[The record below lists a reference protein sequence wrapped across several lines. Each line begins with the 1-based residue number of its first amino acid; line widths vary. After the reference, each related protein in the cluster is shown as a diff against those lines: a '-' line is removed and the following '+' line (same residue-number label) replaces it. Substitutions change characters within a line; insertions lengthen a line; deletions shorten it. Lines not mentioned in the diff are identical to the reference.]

1 MASSKSSTSAEP
13 VGALLAHL
21 RKALA
26 ARVPEG
32 ARIAVA
38 LSGGVDSV
46 VLLDALHSLREPEG
60 FSLSALHVNH
70 GLQADAPR
78 WAEFCA
84 TLCAARDVPFTA
96 ATLAV
101 QAAPRQSLEAA
112 ARAARYSAL
121 LAADADV
128 VALAHHADDQAET
141 FLLQALRG
149 AGPHGLAGMPA
160 WREGSPALWR
170 PFLDLTRSDLQAYAA
185 ARALP
190 WVDDPSNADIALR
203 RNLLRHAVLPRLEA
217 SFPGARET
225 LARSSRLSAEAAF
238 LLDELAREDAHRT
251 GFLDDPRCRVLRELG
266 TERAGNLLRWYLRQQ
281 GLPLPSS
288 ARLAAMLAQLAT
300 PRVDARIRL
309 PHAGVEIG
317 VSRDRLCIHLPAPD
331 AFCVRWDGS
340 PEIAFPQGTLHWSR
354 TLGSGLSAARLE
366 GQNVTL
372 RSRSGGERLREHPG
386 GPRRS
391 LKNLFQA
398 AGIPPWARDVL
409 PLVFVGD
416 RLAGVPGVAVDV
428 EFAAPQGEPGWHLEW
443 RPRAPRGASA

>member
-1 MASSKSSTSAEP
+1 MASSKSSTSAET
-13 VGALLAHL
+13 VDALLAHL

-46 VLLDALHSLREPEG
+46 VLLDALHSLRESEK

-70 GLQADAPR
+70 GLQPDSPR

-84 TLCAARDVPFTA
+84 GLCAARDVPFTA

-101 QAAPRQSLEAA
+101 KAAPRQSLEAA
-112 ARAARYSAL
+112 ARAARYAAL
-121 LAADADV
+121 LAAEADV

-160 WREGSPALWR
+160 WRDDSPALWR
-170 PFLDLTRSDLQAYAA
+170 PFLGLTRRELQAYAL
-185 ARALP
+185 ARALA
-190 WVDDPSNADIALR
+190 WVDDPSNADVALR
-203 RNLLRHAVLPRLEA
+203 RNLLRHEVLPRLEA

-225 LARSSRLSAEAAF
+225 LARSARLSAEAAF
-238 LLDELAREDAHRT
+238 LLDELAREDSRRT
-251 GFLDDPRCRVLRELG
+251 GFLEDPRCRVLRELG
-266 TERAGNLLRWYLRQQ
+266 TERAGNLLRWYLRHE

-288 ARLAAMLAQLAT
+288 ARLSAMLAQLVSA
-300 PRVDARIRL
+300 RADARIRL

-317 VSRDRLCIHLPAPD
+317 VSRGRLFIHLPPAD

-340 PEIAFPQGTLHWSR
+340 SEIGFPQGTLHWSR
-354 TLGSGLSAARLE
+354 TQGTGLSAARLD
-366 GQNVTL
+366 GQDVTL
-372 RSRSGGERLREHPG
+372 RSRGGGECLREREG

-398 AGIPPWARDVL
+398 AGIPPWVRDAL

-416 RLAGVPGVAVDV
+416 RLAAVPGVAVDA
-428 EFAAPQGEPGWHLEW
+428 EFAASGSEPGWHLEW
-443 RPRAPRGASA
+443 RARPPHGASG